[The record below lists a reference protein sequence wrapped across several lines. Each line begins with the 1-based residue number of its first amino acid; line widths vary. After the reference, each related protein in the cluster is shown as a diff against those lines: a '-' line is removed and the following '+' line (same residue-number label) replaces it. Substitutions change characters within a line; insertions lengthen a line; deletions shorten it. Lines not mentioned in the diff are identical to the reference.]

1 MSILEASEVG
11 MTLVGGAIT
20 KDVVSRVN
28 NGVMTSGVAAL
39 VSRKLV
45 SEV

>member
-20 KDVVSRVN
+20 KDVVGRVN
-28 NGVMTSGVAAL
+28 NGVITSGVAAL